1 MKKNNKILVAG
12 SSGMVGSSIVRA
24 LNLRGFNNL
33 LTPNRGELDYFNKL
47 KTRKFLR
54 ANKPDLIIIAAA
66 KVGGVLAN
74 SEDRFDFIYN
84 NLEIQNNII
93 SSAHFEDVPNLVF
106 LGSSCVYPKNFKIPI
121 KEEYLL
127 SNKLEET
134 NEPYAIAKIAGI
146 KLCQSIREQYGRN
159 YFSVMPCNMYGPG
172 DNYNLNSSHV
182 LPALLKKI
190 HLAKKNKNNE
200 VILWGDGSPKREFLH
215 VDDFSLALLKII
227 KNVKNKDLVNIGNG
241 EEISIKHL
249 SILIKNIVK
258 FEGEIKFDKS
268 MPNGV
273 KRKVLDI
280 SILRSLNWKPKIKLE
295 EGISKLYQQIKLSFK
310 NEK

>member
-12 SSGMVGSSIVRA
+12 SSGMVGSSIVRT
-24 LNLRGFNNL
+24 LNLKGFNNL
-33 LTPNRGELDYFNKL
+33 LTPNRSDLDYFHKS
-47 KTRKFLR
+47 KTRKFLKVH
-54 ANKPDLIIIAAA
+54 KPDLIIIAAA

-74 SEDRFDFIYN
+74 SKDRFDFIYN

-93 SSAHFEDVPNLVF
+93 SSAHFEDIPNLLF
-106 LGSSCVYPKNFKIPI
+106 LGSSCVYPKNSKIPI
-121 KEEYLL
+121 KENYLL
-127 SNKLEET
+127 SSKLEET

-146 KLCQSIREQYGRN
+146 KLCQSIREQYGKN
-159 YFSVMPCNMYGPG
+159 YFSIMPCNMYGPG

-182 LPALLKKI
+182 LPALLKKM
-190 HLAKKNKNNE
+190 HLAKINKNND

-215 VDDFSLALLKII
+215 VDDFSLALLKIV

-241 EEISIKHL
+241 EEISIKNL
-249 SILIKNIVK
+249 ALLIKKIVN
-258 FEGEIKFDKS
+258 FEGEIKFNKS

-273 KRKVLDI
+273 SRKVLDI

-295 EGISKLYQQIKLSFK
+295 EGISKLYQQMKLSFK
-310 NEK
+310 K

>member
-1 MKKNNKILVAG
+1 MKKNIKILVAG
-12 SSGMVGSSIVRA
+12 SSGMVGASIVRA
-24 LNLRGFNNL
+24 LNLKGFKNL
-33 LTPNRGELDYFNKL
+33 LTPTRNELNYFNKS
-47 KTRKFLR
+47 KTRKFLKE
-54 ANKPDLIIIAAA
+54 NKPSLIIIAAA

-93 SSAHFEDVPNLVF
+93 SSAHFEDVPNLIF
-106 LGSSCVYPKNFKIPI
+106 LGSSCVYPKNSKIPI

-146 KLCQSIREQYGRN
+146 KLCQAIREQYGKN
-159 YFSVMPCNMYGPG
+159 FFSVMPCNMYGPG

-182 LPALLKKI
+182 LPALLKKM
-190 HLAKKNKNNE
+190 HLAKINKNDE

-215 VDDFSLALLKII
+215 VDDFSNALLKIAE
-227 KNVKNKDLVNIGNG
+227 NVKNKNLINIGNG
-241 EEISIKHL
+241 KEISIKQL
-249 SILIKNIVK
+249 ALLIKNIVK
-258 FEGEIKFDKS
+258 FEGKIIFDKT

-273 KRKVLDI
+273 DRKVLDI
-280 SILRSLNWKPKIKLE
+280 SVLRSLNWKPKIKLDQ
-295 EGISKLYQQIKLSFK
+295 GITKLYQRIKLSF
-310 NEK
+310 